1 MQETLLFDQLTWLV
15 FAAPFLG
22 LLVAGLS
29 KRDDP
34 AIRGDRVLRHDGPA
48 RVSHWTHAL
57 GTALLLVSGIVLG
70 TRFTPSF
77 VTGNDATATWFNVH
91 FVFTLLFLFGTFYW
105 LGNTII
111 SRWRFREHLPTK
123 NAITYTLNHYGSLL
137 GVKKCTY
144 PKEAKYFESER
155 MAFILAIVATV
166 SVLVSGLIKTLAH
179 ALPLPEGF
187 MNAMTWTHDI
197 AAALM
202 LLFFLAHVFF
212 GAVLPVSWTT
222 LRSMF
227 TGYVPLERAKH
238 EHAAWI
244 EELEEQGAAK
254 AADATHENADGTRAP
269 HASAERKEG
278 IDHV

>member
-1 MQETLLFDQLTWLV
+1 MQETLLFDQFTWLV

-29 KRDDP
+29 KRRDP
-34 AIRGDRVLRHDGPA
+34 VIKGGRVLRHDGPA
-48 RVSHWTHAL
+48 RVSHWSHAI
-57 GTALLLVSGIVLG
+57 GTAALLVSGIILG
-70 TRFTPSF
+70 TRFTPAF
-77 VTGNDATATWFNVH
+77 VTSDASTALWFNVH
-91 FVFTLLFLFGTFYW
+91 FLFVLLFLFGTFYW

-111 SRWRFREHLPTK
+111 SRWRFREHMPTK

-166 SVLVSGLIKTLAH
+166 AVLASGLLKVAAH
-179 ALPLPEGF
+179 AFFLPEGF
-187 MNAMTWTHDI
+187 MGVVTWTHDI

-212 GAVLPVSWTT
+212 GAILPVSWTT

-227 TGYVPLERAKH
+227 TGYVPLEHAKH
-238 EHAAWI
+238 EHSAWI
-244 EELEEQGAAK
+244 EELEEKGAVEA
-254 AADATHENADGTRAP
+254 AADTVGEADGKIAP
-269 HASAERKEG
+269 LAAQGRKEG
-278 IDHV
+278 MEHV

>member
-15 FAAPFLG
+15 FAAPFSG
-22 LLVAGLS
+22 LLAAGLS
-29 KRDDP
+29 RRHDP
-34 AIRGDRVLRHDGPA
+34 AIHGDRVLRHDGPA

-57 GTALLLVSGIVLG
+57 GTALLIVSGIVLG

-77 VTGNDATATWFNVH
+77 VTGDEATATWFNVH
-91 FVFTLLFLFGTFYW
+91 FIFVLLFLFGTFYW

-123 NAITYTLNHYGSLL
+123 HAITYTLNHYGSLL

-166 SVLVSGLIKTLAH
+166 TVAVSGLFKVLAH
-179 ALPLPEGF
+179 AFPLPEGF

-197 AAALM
+197 AAVLM

-212 GAVLPVSWTT
+212 GAVLPISWTT

-227 TGYVPLERAKH
+227 TGYVPLEHAKR
-238 EHAAWI
+238 EHTAWI
-244 EELEEQGAAK
+244 EELEERGAVESAGSM
-254 AADATHENADGTRAP
+254 HENADDADALP
-269 HASAERKEG
+269 ASAKRKEG

>member
-1 MQETLLFDQLTWLV
+1 MQETLLFDQFTWLV

-29 KRDDP
+29 KRHDP
-34 AIRGDRVLRHDGPA
+34 VIRGDRILRHDGPA

-57 GTALLLVSGIVLG
+57 GTALLLVSGIILG

-77 VTGNDATATWFNVH
+77 VTGDDSTALWFNVH
-91 FVFTLLFLFGTFYW
+91 FVFALLFLFGTFYW

-111 SRWRFREHLPTK
+111 SRWRFGEHMPTK
-123 NAITYTLNHYGSLL
+123 NAIIYTLNHYGSLL

-166 SVLVSGLIKTLAH
+166 LVLVSGLFKVLAH
-179 ALPLPEGF
+179 ALALPEGF
-187 MNAMTWTHDI
+187 MNAITWTHDI
-197 AAALM
+197 SAALM

-212 GAVLPVSWTT
+212 GAILPVSWKT
-222 LRSMF
+222 LKSMF
-227 TGYVPLERAKH
+227 TGYLPLEHAKH
-238 EHAAWI
+238 EHAAWV
-244 EELEEQGAAK
+244 EELEEKGAIEGADETKDETDGAGVPFAAQG
-254 AADATHENADGTRAP
+254 
-269 HASAERKEG
+269 RKEG